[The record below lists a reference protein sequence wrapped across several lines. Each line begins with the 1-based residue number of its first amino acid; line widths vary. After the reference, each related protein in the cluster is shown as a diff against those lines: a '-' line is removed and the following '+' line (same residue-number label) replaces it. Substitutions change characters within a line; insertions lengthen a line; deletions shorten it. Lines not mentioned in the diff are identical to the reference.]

1 MAINAPKG
9 WFMFGKKAAV
19 SEEQVLH
26 ALRAVQEPDLHK
38 DLVTLN
44 MIKDLKIQGT
54 SVNFT
59 ITLTTPACPFKN
71 KMQADARQAVLS
83 LPGVTEANVTM
94 NAVTASDQRIR
105 GQLNVPV
112 KNTVAVASGKGGV
125 GKSTV
130 TVNLAIALAQM
141 GASVGLMDADV
152 YGPNDHIM
160 MGAAKQQV
168 MQNAVTKKIQPVM
181 AHGIKLMSMG
191 FLVEANQALV
201 WRGPMLHSVVRQ
213 FLNDVDWGELD
224 YLLIDLPPGTG
235 DVQLSLAQSVPL
247 TGAVMVTTPQDVALA
262 DVRKGVAAFEKLEV
276 PILGLVENM
285 SYFIC
290 PHCGERT
297 EIFSYGGGRK
307 AAEEWGIPFLGE
319 IPLNPDIRVGGDSGT
334 PITVSQPGSPVAKAF
349 TDAAQQVAA
358 RVSVLNMTRKGAGMI
373 ATGDIPI
380 IKH

>member
-1 MAINAPKG
+1 MPAKDL
-9 WFMFGKKAAV
+9 AV
-19 SEEQVLH
+19 SEEQVLN

-44 MIKDLKIQGT
+44 MIKDLKIKDGT
-54 SVNFT
+54 VNFT
-59 ITLTTPACPFKN
+59 ITLTTPACPYKN
-71 KMQADARQAVLS
+71 KMQEDARQAVLR
-83 LPGVTEANVTM
+83 LPGVKEATVAM
-94 NAVTASDQRIR
+94 NAVTSSDQRIR
-105 GQLNVPV
+105 GQLNIPV
-112 KNTVAVASGKGGV
+112 KNTVAIASGKGGV

-160 MGAAKQQV
+160 MGARRQQILADV
-168 MQNAVTKKIQPVM
+168 VTKKIQPVI

-191 FLVEANQALV
+191 FLVEPDQALV

-213 FLNDVDWGELD
+213 FLNDVDWGDLD
-224 YLLIDLPPGTG
+224 YLIIDLPPGTG

-262 DVRKGVAAFEKLEV
+262 DVRKGVTAFEKLEV
-276 PILGLVENM
+276 PILGVIENM

-307 AAEEWGIPFLGE
+307 AAEEWGVPFLGE
-319 IPLNPDIRVGGDSGT
+319 IPLNPDIRKGGDSGM
-334 PITVSQPGSPVAKAF
+334 PVSVSQPDSPVAKAF
-349 TDAAQQVAA
+349 KDVAQQVAA
-358 RVSVLNMTRKGAGMI
+358 RVSVLNMTRKSPGMI

-380 IKH
+380 IKR